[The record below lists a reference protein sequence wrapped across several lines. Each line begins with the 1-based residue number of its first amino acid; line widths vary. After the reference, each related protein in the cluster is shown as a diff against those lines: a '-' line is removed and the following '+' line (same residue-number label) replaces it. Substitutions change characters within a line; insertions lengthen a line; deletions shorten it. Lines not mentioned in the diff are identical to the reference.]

1 MQEKIDIGFL
11 QNNLQQETP
20 ENEIKA
26 LPVPKQDKDLQLDS
40 FLSEKLKTL
49 LKKGLEGQCSD
60 QPKEVNHTSQKSSE
74 INDEFDDMSTEEY
87 DTSEKEDDTLPKE
100 ANMLIQVYKPMSSHE
115 LEQIRKPQAESKA
128 SDDIQAGSLE
138 SNCLRKKHLM
148 AASYAEKQ
156 SQMNPIKGEKV
167 PPISPQHS
175 AEKQSPTNLIKGGK
189 VAPISPEHSAGKQ
202 AQTNSIKGGKVTP
215 ISPEHSAG
223 KQAQTNSIKG
233 GKVTPIS
240 PETNSQQGLK
250 KSDTLNTEPVL
261 HPYHHKD
268 KVKDDVLPED
278 KTSDFLS
285 FKVGEKKE
293 IREKM
298 ESTPTGM
305 HLHQTFKEQQPLV
318 GKNTPELASKKQ
330 ELPFVQ
336 DITNLKEAD
345 TGNNY
350 HFKSWKGAGEKSVN
364 IVMSPKINDEPRQF
378 LLTPSSPAVGQHL
391 KDHWEEANH
400 GRWVLLDDQ
409 NEQPKDHQHQ
419 AKQEEQMDEES
430 T

>member
-74 INDEFDDMSTEEY
+74 INDEFDDMSTEAY

-100 ANMLIQVYKPMSSHE
+100 ANMVIQVYKPMSSHE
-115 LEQIRKPQAESKA
+115 LEQITKPQAESKA

-156 SQMNPIKGEKV
+156 TQMNPIKGEKV

-215 ISPEHSAG
+215 ISPE
-223 KQAQTNSIKG
+223 
-233 GKVTPIS
+233 
-240 PETNSQQGLK
+240 TNSQQGLK

-261 HPYHHKD
+261 HTYHHKD

-293 IREKM
+293 TREKM
-298 ESTPTGM
+298 ESTPTGC
-305 HLHQTFKEQQPLV
+305 TCIK
-318 GKNTPELASKKQ
+318 
-330 ELPFVQ
+330 
-336 DITNLKEAD
+336 
-345 TGNNY
+345 
-350 HFKSWKGAGEKSVN
+350 
-364 IVMSPKINDEPRQF
+364 
-378 LLTPSSPAVGQHL
+378 HL
-391 KDHWEEANH
+391 KNSNLWWAKTRLN
-400 GRWVLLDDQ
+400 WLLK
-409 NEQPKDHQHQ
+409 NRNFHLFRISPISKRLILETIIILK
-419 AKQEEQMDEES
+419 AGKGQEKNQS
-430 T
+430 IL

>member
-11 QNNLQQETP
+11 QNNLQQEMP

-60 QPKEVNHTSQKSSE
+60 QSKEVNHTSQKSSE

-100 ANMLIQVYKPMSSHE
+100 ANMVIQVYKPMSSHE

-156 SQMNPIKGEKV
+156 S
-167 PPISPQHS
+167 
-175 AEKQSPTNLIKGGK
+175 PTNLIKGGK
-189 VAPISPEHSAGKQ
+189 VAPISPETKNQ
-202 AQTNSIKGGKVTP
+202 K
-215 ISPEHSAG
+215 
-223 KQAQTNSIKG
+223 
-233 GKVTPIS
+233 
-240 PETNSQQGLK
+240 GLK

-261 HPYHHKD
+261 HPYHHHKD

-364 IVMSPKINDEPRQF
+364 IVMPPKINDEPRQF

>member
-11 QNNLQQETP
+11 QNNLQQEMP

-60 QPKEVNHTSQKSSE
+60 QQKEVNHTSQKSSE

-100 ANMLIQVYKPMSSHE
+100 ANMVIQVYKPMSSHE

-156 SQMNPIKGEKV
+156 TQMNPIKGEKV
-167 PPISPQHS
+167 
-175 AEKQSPTNLIKGGK
+175 
-189 VAPISPEHSAGKQ
+189 APISPETKNQ
-202 AQTNSIKGGKVTP
+202 KGL
-215 ISPEHSAG
+215 E
-223 KQAQTNSIKG
+223 
-233 GKVTPIS
+233 
-240 PETNSQQGLK
+240 

-261 HPYHHKD
+261 HPYHHHKD

-364 IVMSPKINDEPRQF
+364 IVMPPKINDEPRQF